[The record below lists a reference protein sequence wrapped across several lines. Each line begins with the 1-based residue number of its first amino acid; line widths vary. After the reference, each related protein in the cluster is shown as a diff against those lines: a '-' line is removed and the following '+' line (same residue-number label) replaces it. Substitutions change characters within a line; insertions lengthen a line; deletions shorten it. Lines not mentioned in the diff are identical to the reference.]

1 MLGTIVNS
9 LAIIIGGIIGV
20 LFKNFIPVKY
30 ADSINKASGL
40 AVIAVGIQLML
51 KGNNM
56 TLMIISVILGTFIGE
71 IIRIETRLNNAGDYL
86 QKRFVKSGND
96 LSSGFVT
103 CTLIF
108 CVGSMAIVGSIQSGL
123 VGNHEI
129 LFAKSIL
136 DGIIS
141 MTMAVTLGVGV
152 CLSALSVF
160 LYQGTITLLAQSL
173 QSVLN
178 DIVIAEMTSV
188 GGILIMAI
196 GLNFLEIKRIKVGN
210 MIPAVFIPI
219 IYFLIT
225 NLSNF

>member
-9 LAIIIGGIIGV
+9 LAIIVGGLIGV
-20 LFKNFIPVKY
+20 LFKNLIPVKY

-56 TLMIISVILGTFIGE
+56 TLMIISIILGTFIGE
-71 IIRIETRLNNAGDYL
+71 VIKIETRLNNAGDYL
-86 QKRFVKSGND
+86 QKRFVKSEND

-108 CVGSMAIVGSIQSGL
+108 CVGSMAIIGSIQSGL

-141 MTMAVTLGVGV
+141 MTMAVTLGIGV

-160 LYQGTITLLAQSL
+160 LYQGIITILAQFL

-178 DIVIAEMTSV
+178 DIVIAEMTAV
-188 GGILIMAI
+188 GGVLIMAI
-196 GLNFLEIKRIKVGN
+196 GLNFLDIKRIKVGN
-210 MIPAVFIPI
+210 MLPAVFIPI
-219 IYFLIT
+219 IYFMIT
-225 NLSNF
+225 KLF

>member
-219 IYFLIT
+219 IYFLLT
-225 NLSNF
+225 KLF

>member
-71 IIRIETRLNNAGDYL
+71 IIRIESILNNAGDYL

-219 IYFLIT
+219 IYFLLT
-225 NLSNF
+225 KLF

>member
-9 LAIIIGGIIGV
+9 LAIIVGGIIGV
-20 LFKNFIPVKY
+20 LFKNLIPVKY

-56 TLMIISVILGTFIGE
+56 TLMIISIILGTFIGE
-71 IIRIETRLNNAGDYL
+71 VVKIETRLNNAGDYL
-86 QKRFVKSGND
+86 QKRFVKTEND

-108 CVGSMAIVGSIQSGL
+108 CVGSMAIIGSIQSGL

-160 LYQGTITLLAQSL
+160 LYQGTITILAQFL

-178 DIVIAEMTSV
+178 DLVIAEMTAV
-188 GGILIMAI
+188 GGVLIMAI
-196 GLNFLEIKRIKVGN
+196 GLNFLDIKRIKVGN
-210 MIPAVFIPI
+210 MLPAVFIPI
-219 IYFLIT
+219 IYYLIA
-225 NLSNF
+225 NLF

>member
-9 LAIIIGGIIGV
+9 VAIIIGGIIGV
-20 LFKNFIPVKY
+20 LFKNLIPIKY

-40 AVIAVGIQLML
+40 AIIAIGIQLML
-51 KGNNM
+51 EGNNM

-71 IIRIETRLNNAGDYL
+71 VIKIETKLNNVGDYL
-86 QKRFVKSGND
+86 QKRFVKSDND
-96 LSSGFVT
+96 LSAGFVT

-123 VGNHEI
+123 AQNHQI

-173 QSVLN
+173 QGLLN
-178 DIVIAEMTSV
+178 DIVIAEMTAV

-219 IYFLIT
+219 FYFTIV
-225 NLSNF
+225 NLF

>member
-1 MLGTIVNS
+1 MLGTVVNS
-9 LAIIIGGIIGV
+9 IAIVLGGIIGV

-40 AVIAVGIQLML
+40 AIIAIGIQLML
-51 KGNNM
+51 KGSNM

-71 IIRIETRLNNAGDYL
+71 VIKIETRLNNAGDYL
-86 QKRFVKSGND
+86 QKRFVKSENN
-96 LSSGFVT
+96 LSAGFVT

-123 VGNHEI
+123 THNHEI

-136 DGIIS
+136 DGILS
-141 MTMAVTLGVGV
+141 MTMAVTLGIGV

-160 LYQGTITLLAQSL
+160 LYQGIITLLAQSL
-173 QSVLN
+173 QSILN
-178 DIVIAEMTSV
+178 DVVIAEMTAV

-196 GLNFLEIKRIKVGN
+196 GLNFLDIKRIKVGN

-219 IYFLIT
+219 IYFTIA
-225 NLSNF
+225 NLF

>member
-9 LAIIIGGIIGV
+9 LAIIVGGIVGV
-20 LFKNFIPVKY
+20 LFKNLIPAKY

-40 AVIAVGIQLML
+40 AIIAVGIQLML
-51 KGNNM
+51 KGSNM

-71 IIRIETRLNNAGDYL
+71 IIRIEDRLNNVGDYL
-86 QKRFVKSGND
+86 ERKFVKSEND
-96 LSSGFVT
+96 LSAGFVT

-136 DGIIS
+136 DGILS
-141 MTMAVTLGVGV
+141 MTMAVTLGAGV
-152 CLSALSVF
+152 CLSAISVF
-160 LYQGTITLLAQSL
+160 IYQGIITVLAQSL

-178 DIVIAEMTSV
+178 DVTVAEMTAV

-196 GLNFLEIKRIKVGN
+196 GFNFLDIKRIKVGN
-210 MIPAVFIPI
+210 MLPAVFISI
-219 IYFLIT
+219 VYFMILG
-225 NLSNF
+225 LF